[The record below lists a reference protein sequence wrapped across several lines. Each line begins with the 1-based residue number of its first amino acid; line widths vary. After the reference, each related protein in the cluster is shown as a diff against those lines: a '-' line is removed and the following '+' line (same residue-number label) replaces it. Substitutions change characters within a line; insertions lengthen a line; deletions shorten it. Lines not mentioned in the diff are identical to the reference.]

1 MEIIEPHYIIV
12 VVTFKWIINL
22 QWIIIPFIFQF
33 GEEEGGTNGK
43 DRRWYKN
50 FVKINELGGWKHI

>member
-1 MEIIEPHYIIV
+1 MNYHSFDYPM
-12 VVTFKWIINL
+12 
-22 QWIIIPFIFQF
+22 
-33 GEEEGGTNGK
+33 GGGGANGK